1 MEEEKRDSFFVTA
14 GESIAA
20 FDLDYSQ
27 LEISETQKLRE
38 EDKKYIN
45 RMTLRKLVAD
55 HPFFATFFHWLRY
68 DTPYVPSKTKQSDD
82 SEKKSAREKNG
93 NAIPVELLPF
103 VKLYMLAVMSKRA
116 FSTSVKNG
124 KAPEEMQESFKR
136 SLLEYAGKEEQKA
149 DSDDSELYWTRRL
162 FNDASMKETA
172 ARNLWE
178 TEYGLRV
185 EGLYDRV
192 KRLPPEQQ
200 LSIFFDVASFLN
212 NQIALASRWDI
223 IHTSNG
229 YSSKTDF
236 KQFLTEFPK
245 SVISKCRERIVLP
258 GSKARAAYKVDNMP
272 LRISENDSGSAD
284 IEEDYSSISS
294 LKDAFVRIRGNIG
307 GSLKVKK
314 AAREVYLRSIN
325 KKAEKSDF
333 QIQYENTL
341 AYVNACTVEID
352 PERLKKEIASRAA
365 AYFGSAFRGELAPS
379 GFYLPYSDGSWP
391 NNEVHQ
397 LIQERV
403 LWHYNNFFGQYG
415 NYLGFINKSLR
426 GKDNGIAMLIAMA
439 EILWDDQKALEKE
452 DVRKVLRDQ
461 YMQSL
466 SWSLPKKLEG
476 KFVPGLPVTDDQ
488 CQSLAEEIVELSKN
502 TFQELEIEPFRWVD
516 VDTIER
522 VLMKYNAVLYS
533 QQPVQLPPGYEEY
546 DVMLRQALITIKV
559 GEAFEFCCQ
568 DTEQHIVALTTA
580 IKEMKKKQV

>member
-1 MEEEKRDSFFVTA
+1 MEEERRDSFFVEA

-27 LEISETQKLRE
+27 LEIAQTQKLRE

-45 RMTLRKLVAD
+45 RITLRKLVAD
-55 HPFFATFFHWLRY
+55 HPFFAAFFHWLRY
-68 DTPYVPSKTKQSDD
+68 DTPYVQTATKQSDD
-82 SEKKSAREKNG
+82 SENKSAREKNG

-103 VKLYMLAVMSKRA
+103 VKLYMLEVMSKRA
-116 FSTSVKNG
+116 FSTSVRNG

-162 FNDASMKETA
+162 YNDASMKETA

-245 SVISKCRERIVLP
+245 SVISKCRERIVQP
-258 GSKARAAYKVDNMP
+258 GSKKRVAYKVDNMP
-272 LRISENDSGSAD
+272 LRIAENDSGSGD
-284 IEEDYSSISS
+284 TEEDYSFISS
-294 LKDAFVRIRGNIG
+294 LKDAFVRIRGNIQ

-314 AAREVYLRSIN
+314 AAREVYLRAIN

-352 PERLKKEIASRAA
+352 PERLKREIASRAA

-403 LWHYNNFFGQYG
+403 LWHYNIFFGQYG
-415 NYLGFINKSLR
+415 NFLGFINKSLR

-580 IKEMKKKQV
+580 IKEMKKKQL

>member
-258 GSKARAAYKVDNMP
+258 GSKAHAAYKVDNMP

-284 IEEDYSSISS
+284 TEEDYSSISS

-365 AYFGSAFRGELAPS
+365 VYFGSAFRGELAPS

-461 YMQSL
+461 YVQL
-466 SWSLPKKLEG
+466 LLRCLPEKLKG
-476 KFVPGLPVTDDQ
+476 KFVPGLPVTNDQ
-488 CQSLAEEIVELSKN
+488 LQSLAEEIVELSKN
-502 TFQELEIEPFRWVD
+502 AFRQLDLEPFRWAD
-516 VDTIER
+516 VDIFNK